1 MSSWIQRICE
11 QRIQEA
17 MQRGEFDDLPGYGKP
32 VAPSDDSMVP
42 EDLRLAY
49 KMLRDAGY
57 LPPEMSLQ
65 AEIRS
70 LQDLL
75 DRIDDEDDRNRLRIA
90 INERSLR
97 LNLRWRRAVYL
108 EEGAAGRARIR
119 CPTSPG

>member
-1 MSSWIQRICE
+1 MSSWIERISE

-17 MQRGEFDDLPGYGKP
+17 MQRGDFDDLPGYGKP
-32 VAPSDDSMVP
+32 VALSDDSMVP

-75 DRIDDEDDRNRLRIA
+75 DRIEDEDERNRLRIA

-108 EEGAAGRARIR
+108 EEGSEARARLR
-119 CPTSPG
+119 CP